1 MWSDDAAARA
11 MVYDPGW
18 FALRDRARFKPGEI
32 VLVLGASGAVGLAA
46 VQLAKAMGAKVLA
59 GLASPEKFDLA
70 RAAGADAVIDLSR
83 ADLRDSL
90 RAEVHDVTGGNGA
103 DIILD
108 PLGGD
113 VFDAALRALAWRGR
127 LVGS

>member
-1 MWSDDAAARA
+1 M
-11 MVYDPGW
+11 
-18 FALRDRARFKPGEI
+18 
-32 VLVLGASGAVGLAA
+32 
-46 VQLAKAMGAKVLA
+46 
-59 GLASPEKFDLA
+59 

-90 RAEVHDVTGGNGA
+90 REQVYAVTDGRGA

-113 VFDAALRALAWRGR
+113 DIRGGACARSPGAAGWW
-127 LVGS
+127 